1 MQLGKSPYAA
11 AFDAANYLDDFLSS
25 LDNLPAEVQHLLT
38 ELREKDVQYQELS
51 NVILQKQKKLY
62 KYERT
67 DTTPTSQMTRLQD
80 AIRAHY
86 TQVATLQDEKLLMAR
101 KLVDLIDRHIKRMD
115 ADLMRVRD
123 DWEDVARN
131 AVATA
136 AAAVDGIA
144 AARAHDDGG
153 GGGGADTPVV
163 GSRKRRAAG
172 AAGGAE
178 TPLRAGSVSDAYT
191 TPVAQILGAVTAH
204 ATGSTARSR
213 RKRARKA
220 DEVADALPAAS
231 VDAVWTP
238 LAMPPPPPPP
248 PTAGPNVTLVG
259 AAPASSARR
268 HRAAGGAAAA
278 AATPAQKNGL
288 PRRAASAA
296 AVAAATRAVAADDDD
311 DDLDDDDAVPDDDE
325 DDDDDAD
332 AGDEDDDDLD
342 ASVGDS
348 DDEVRATP
356 VRPTSAG
363 SRKRVIVDD
372 DDESLASRA
381 AAAAAAPVTA
391 ATAARRASTTQ
402 QPKRNRRGGA
412 GSQRQAQATAAATA
426 TAAAEAAAAAA
437 VASSQ
442 QVIVEEEIGDDT
454 PYCYCRQPSYGQ
466 MIGCDNKRCKVEWF
480 HYECVGLPAGPPP
493 DLWYC
498 RDCAAA
504 LTKAGGRA

>member
-86 TQVATLQDEKLLMAR
+86 TQAATLQDEKLLMAR

-153 GGGGADTPVV
+153 GGAETPVA
-163 GSRKRRAAG
+163 GSRKRR

-220 DEVADALPAAS
+220 DEVADAMPAAS
-231 VDAVWTP
+231 GDAVWTP

-259 AAPASSARR
+259 AVSTSSSARR
-268 HRAAGGAAAA
+268 HRAAGGATA
-278 AATPAQKNGL
+278 AATPATQKHGL

-311 DDLDDDDAVPDDDE
+311 DDDDDDLDDDDAVPDDDE

-332 AGDEDDDDLD
+332 AGEEDDNDLD

-372 DDESLASRA
+372 DDESLAGRA
-381 AAAAAAPVTA
+381 AAAAAPAPT
-391 ATAARRASTTQ
+391 TTTARRASATQ
-402 QPKRNRRGGA
+402 QPKRNRRGGV
-412 GSQRQAQATAAATA
+412 GSQRQAQATAAASA

-437 VASSQ
+437 ASSSSS

-454 PYCYCRQPSYGQ
+454 PYCYCRQPSYGH

-504 LTKAGGRA
+504 LTKAGGRG